1 MQVYEVIADAFKRDG
16 ISYAELGRRCGIDKD
31 KLRLSLI
38 GEREL
43 RPSELVKLSMY
54 FNISMSDFYDAA

>member
-1 MQVYEVIADAFKRDG
+1 MQVYEVIAEAFKRDG
-16 ISYAELGRRCGIDKD
+16 ITYAELGRRCGIDKS

-43 RPSELVKLSMY
+43 RPSELVTLSKY